1 MIITIGF
8 RGTLFSDTPTY
19 LVMFKIFQHPNGSNN
34 GTFAKP
40 WHNWVVSE
48 ILFAAFNTFGGWFG
62 LNPSND
68 PALVS
73 NTVEV
78 IWDYPLC
85 HYAHLPQVNRLS
97 PYTTECERDVAT
109 WLDITGCR
117 NKAWGYG
124 NDEQQKIAMFDGKIP
139 CEAFNTTIAA
149 IASSPQIPMIQP
161 YQPDHLFP

>member
-1 MIITIGF
+1 MILLCFIHEWLTGF
-8 RGTLFSDTPTY
+8 RWGPDPFSFIHIHLYQQCAPEDFSCAETY
-19 LVMFKIFQHPNGSNN
+19 LVMFKIFQNPNGSKN

-68 PALVS
+68 PAPVS

-78 IWDYPLC
+78 IWDYPLG
-85 HYAHLPQVNRLS
+85 PFTTNRVS

-109 WLDITGCR
+109 WLD
-117 NKAWGYG
+117 
-124 NDEQQKIAMFDGKIP
+124 MGKSP
-139 CEAFNTTIAA
+139 VKPEKTTRLLA
-149 IASSPQIPMIQP
+149 PPKIPMIQP